1 MDRWDGP
8 GVIRESGMIA
18 KEQGHR
24 VMTTGE
30 HGLWR
35 DEVEKGGHWGGVQWE
50 SGERKTES
58 IHGLGFEPA
67 GFANGWSVQ
76 PGREG

>member
-1 MDRWDGP
+1 
-8 GVIRESGMIA
+8 
-18 KEQGHR
+18 
-24 VMTTGE
+24 MTTGE